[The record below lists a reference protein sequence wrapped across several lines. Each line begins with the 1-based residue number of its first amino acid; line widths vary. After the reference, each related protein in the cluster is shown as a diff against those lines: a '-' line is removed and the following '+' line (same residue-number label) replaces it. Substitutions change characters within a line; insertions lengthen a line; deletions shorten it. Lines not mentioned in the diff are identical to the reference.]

1 MKRFAL
7 GLFILLS
14 WLFLIGAGSAQ
25 TTGDEGWPPQTAL
38 FNDSLFLARAVPFL
52 IALGIVVGIVQARAA
67 ARGGGDA
74 ILGEQVRRHDT
85 STLIAHW
92 MNAFG
97 LIVGLVTGAMILR
110 WTDRA
115 LEFRLVFILH
125 YIGAALTLFA
135 IFNHLTRHGVSG
147 GAGLIPKRFGV
158 IRELIGE
165 LLEYTGLFGPEGA
178 ALRIPW
184 PKAIRQPIAR
194 YVRALLG
201 YKPSEHGK
209 YLATEQI
216 LSYPPWASLIGL
228 IVVTGLIKVM
238 RYIYPMPSAFIAS
251 VTAIHDLTAIA
262 IGVMLIIHL
271 LPLLLVPANWPLLL
285 SMFRTTVTGK
295 YAKERHPHWYRELQ
309 AKASPQTPAEAGEEA
324 SSERGASPAAAA
336 PSGD

>member
-1 MKRFAL
+1 MKRFAVA
-7 GLFILLS
+7 LFILSS
-14 WLFLIGAGSAQ
+14 WLVLIGAASAQ
-25 TTGDEGWPPQTAL
+25 TAEDEGWPPQTAL
-38 FNDSLFLARAVPFL
+38 FNDALFLARVTPFL

-67 ARGGGDA
+67 ARGDGEA
-74 ILGEQVRRHDT
+74 VVGEQVRRHDT
-85 STLIAHW
+85 GTIIAHW

-97 LIVGLVTGAMILR
+97 LILGLVTGAMILQ
-110 WTDRA
+110 WTERA
-115 LEFRLVFILH
+115 LEVRLVFVIH
-125 YIGAALTLFA
+125 YFGAALTLFA

-147 GAGLIPKRFGV
+147 GAGLIPKRFTV
-158 IRELIGE
+158 IRDLIGE

-201 YKPSEHGK
+201 YRPSEHHK

-216 LSYPPWASLIGL
+216 LSYPPWATLIGL
-228 IVVTGLIKVM
+228 ITVTGLIKVL
-238 RYIYPMPSAFIAS
+238 RYIYPMPSEFIAS

-262 IGVMLIIHL
+262 IGVMLVIHL

-285 SMFRTTVTGK
+285 SMFRTTVPRK
-295 YAKERHPHWYRELQ
+295 YAESRHPLWYKTLLASRKAPERVGETRSEPQ
-309 AKASPQTPAEAGEEA
+309 AAQPAD
-324 SSERGASPAAAA
+324 A